1 MTAGGVRT
9 TAMGLAPQVNVS
21 TRSRRTRDDILR
33 LRAALYDIVAA
44 GKPMTVRQVFYRAV
58 FAGLI
63 GKTEAEY
70 KTTVGR
76 LLVALRQDGG
86 LPYDWIAD
94 GTRWMRKPSTFSS
107 LDAAVERWQ
116 TSFRRDLWD
125 TQDTYVEIWLEKEA
139 LAGVLYPVTSEL
151 DVPLMVTRGYP
162 SLSYLFEAG
171 ECIAAE
177 DRPVWIYYLGDH
189 DPSGVDIARNVEA
202 RLREFAPNAHLT
214 FERIAVT
221 QEQIRGFGLP
231 TRPTKTTDSRIKS
244 WKGGGSVEVDALE
257 PDVLRDLVKSTI
269 LRHVDQAA
277 LAVTRVTEQSERE
290 LLGRVTSRVRR
301 GRSR

>member
-1 MTAGGVRT
+1 
-9 TAMGLAPQVNVS
+9 MGLAPQVDVS
-21 TRSRRTRDDILR
+21 TRSRRTRGDILR
-33 LRAALYDIVAA
+33 LHTALYDIVAL

-58 FAGLI
+58 ALMLI
-63 GKTEAEY
+63 AKTEAEY
-70 KTTVGR
+70 KTTIGR
-76 LLVALRQDGG
+76 LLVAMRRDRE

-94 GTRWMRKPSTFSS
+94 GTRWMRKPTTFSS
-107 LDAAVERWQ
+107 LDDAVTRWQ
-116 TSFRRDLWD
+116 ATYRRDLWD
-125 TQDTYVEIWLEKEA
+125 TQDTYVEVWIEKEA
-139 LAGVLYPVTSEL
+139 LAGVLVPVTSKW

-171 ECIAAE
+171 QCIAAE
-177 DRPVWIYYLGDH
+177 DRPVTIYYLGDH
-189 DPSGVDIARNVEA
+189 DPSGIDIARNVEA
-202 RLREFAPNAHLT
+202 RLREFAPDAELT

-221 QEQIRGFGLP
+221 REQIRRYALP

-257 PDVLRDLVKSTI
+257 PDVLRDLVEGAI
-269 LRHVDQAA
+269 VRHVDQTA
-277 LAVTRVTEQSERE
+277 LAATRVAEQSERE